1 MRLPAGPI
9 NGLLLLRTDY
19 GDDEAWRRALAAAT
33 EVYPLDDWRLGAV
46 LSPVESQELADHS
59 AEDLAELDKEDYL
72 TAVVVADT
80 RTMVDHTLLLV
91 DLNPFNEQVGQTF
104 RTIPE
109 ELEPIVAN
117 LALANMDSSGS
128 PTPPPTTGCSA
139 GSEPQAV
146 SSDSRKVI
154 CRPVLSG

>member
-1 MRLPAGPI
+1 MRLPAGPM

-19 GDDEAWRRALAAAT
+19 GHDEAWRRALAAAT
-33 EVYPLDDWRLGAV
+33 RRYPLDEWRGGAT
-46 LSPVESQELADHS
+46 LAQVESQELTDLS
-59 AEDLAELDKEDYL
+59 AEDVARLDEEDYL
-72 TAVVVADT
+72 TAVVVVDT

-91 DLNPFNEQVGQTF
+91 DLNPFNEQVHQTF

-117 LALANMDSSGS
+117 LALANMDFFEM

-154 CRPVLSG
+154 RRPVLSG